1 MQGPDDV
8 TSPVRDIKTCVML
21 KNLFKRI
28 FPVRMSMSAK
38 LTFSLGAIAVILL
51 LSSIISIMEYRR
63 MSDYVSNLIAA
74 NINCINIA
82 QKLANESD
90 SYNLQLLAIV
100 GEHDPSVI
108 PRVDTGAFLK
118 EYDDLKSTL
127 ESKEASA
134 RADSVIY
141 AYSAYM
147 LTSLEFEKVIVN
159 DFIDN
164 RAWYFKRL
172 QPRYQ
177 RLREDIEKLN
187 DVIYMELKENSQT
200 FQDGFYRSIIPG
212 VVSVGA
218 GLLLVLLLLMFILIY
233 YVRPLKRM
241 LSGLHDYQTAGR
253 KYCYEFEGDDELVH
267 LNSDLSE
274 LIEENS
280 ELKKRVSRL
289 REEREKLI
297 ESSSAAKEL

>member
-1 MQGPDDV
+1 
-8 TSPVRDIKTCVML
+8 
-21 KNLFKRI
+21 
-28 FPVRMSMSAK
+28 MSAK

-127 ESKEASA
+127 ESKEAAA

-233 YVRPLKRM
+233 YVRPLKKM

>member
-1 MQGPDDV
+1 MQGPDDA

-21 KNLFKRI
+21 KKLFKRI

-63 MSDYVSNLIAA
+63 MSDYVSNLIAV

-118 EYDDLKSTL
+118 EYDDLKSSL
-127 ESKEASA
+127 ESKEAAA

-172 QPRYQ
+172 QPKYQ

-233 YVRPLKRM
+233 YVRPLKKM

>member
-1 MQGPDDV
+1 M
-8 TSPVRDIKTCVML
+8 
-21 KNLFKRI
+21 FKKFFRKF
-28 FPVRMSMSAK
+28 FPVKMSMSVK
-38 LTFSLGAIAVILL
+38 LTFALGAIAVILL

-63 MSDYVSNLIAA
+63 MSDYVSNLIAS

-90 SYNLQLLAIV
+90 SYNLQLLAII
-100 GEHDPSVI
+100 GENDPEMI
-108 PRVDTGAFLK
+108 PEIDHNAFLE
-118 EYDDLKSTL
+118 EYDSLKLTL
-127 ESKEASA
+127 DSREAVA

-147 LTSLEFEKVIVN
+147 LTSMEFEKVIMN

-164 RAWYFKRL
+164 RDWYFKRL
-172 QPRYQ
+172 QPKYQ
-177 RLREDIEKLN
+177 RLKSDIEKLN
-187 DVIYMELKENSQT
+187 DVIYLQLKENSQT

-218 GLLLVLLLLMFILIY
+218 GLLLVLLLLVFILIY
-233 YVRPLKRM
+233 YIRPLKKM
-241 LSGLHDYQTAGR
+241 LAGITEYQTAGR
-253 KYCYEFEGDDELVH
+253 RYNYGFEGDDELVR
-267 LNSDLSE
+267 LNSGLGD
-274 LIEENS
+274 LIEENA

-297 ESSSAAKEL
+297 ESTSAAQEL

>member
-1 MQGPDDV
+1 
-8 TSPVRDIKTCVML
+8 ML
-21 KNLFKRI
+21 KKLFKRI
-28 FPVRMSMSAK
+28 FPVRMSMSMK

-63 MSDYVSNLIAA
+63 MSDYVSDLIAS

-90 SYNLQLLAIV
+90 TYNLQLLAIV

-108 PRVDTGAFLK
+108 PKMDFSSFIR
-118 EYDDLKSTL
+118 EYGDLKSTL
-127 ESKEASA
+127 DSKEAIA

-164 RAWYFKRL
+164 RDWYFKRL
-172 QPRYQ
+172 QPKYQ
-177 RLREDIEKLN
+177 RLRTDIEKLN
-187 DVIYMELKENSQT
+187 DVIYMDLKENSQT

-218 GLLLVLLLLMFILIY
+218 GLLLVLLLLIFILIY
-233 YVRPLKRM
+233 YIRPLKKM
-241 LSGLHDYQTAGR
+241 LSGIHEYQTAGR
-253 KYCYEFEGDDELVH
+253 KYCYDFEGDDELVH
-267 LNSDLSE
+267 LNGDLSE
-274 LIEENS
+274 LIEENI
-280 ELKKRVSRL
+280 ELKKRLNRL
-289 REEREKLI
+289 REERERLI
-297 ESSSAAKEL
+297 ESSAAAKEL

>member
-1 MQGPDDV
+1 M
-8 TSPVRDIKTCVML
+8 
-21 KNLFKRI
+21 FKKFFRKF
-28 FPVRMSMSAK
+28 FPVKMSMSVK
-38 LTFSLGAIAVILL
+38 LTFALGAIAVILL

-63 MSDYVSNLIAA
+63 MSDYVSNLIAS

-90 SYNLQLLAIV
+90 SYNLQLLAII
-100 GEHDPSVI
+100 GENDPEMI
-108 PRVDTGAFLK
+108 PEIDHNAFLE
-118 EYDDLKSTL
+118 EYDSLKLTL
-127 ESKEASA
+127 DSREAVA

-147 LTSLEFEKVIVN
+147 LTSMEFEKVIMN

-164 RAWYFKRL
+164 RDWYFKRL
-172 QPRYQ
+172 QPKYQ
-177 RLREDIEKLN
+177 RLKSDIEKLN
-187 DVIYMELKENSQT
+187 DVIYLQLKENSQT

-218 GLLLVLLLLMFILIY
+218 GLLLVLLLLVFILIY
-233 YVRPLKRM
+233 YIRPLKKM
-241 LSGLHDYQTAGR
+241 LAGITEYQTAGR
-253 KYCYEFEGDDELVH
+253 RYNYEFEGDDELVR
-267 LNSDLSE
+267 LNSGLGD
-274 LIEENS
+274 LIEENT

-297 ESSSAAKEL
+297 ESTSAAQEL

>member
-1 MQGPDDV
+1 MQGPDDA

-21 KNLFKRI
+21 KKLFKRI

-172 QPRYQ
+172 QPKYQ

-218 GLLLVLLLLMFILIY
+218 GLLLVLLLLMYILIY
-233 YVRPLKRM
+233 YVRPLKKM

>member
-1 MQGPDDV
+1 M
-8 TSPVRDIKTCVML
+8 
-21 KNLFKRI
+21 FKKFFRKF
-28 FPVRMSMSAK
+28 FPVKMSMSVK
-38 LTFSLGAIAVILL
+38 LTFALGAIAVILL

-63 MSDYVSNLIAA
+63 MSDYVSNLIAS

-90 SYNLQLLAIV
+90 SYNLQLLAII
-100 GEHDPSVI
+100 GENDPEMI
-108 PRVDTGAFLK
+108 PEIDHNAFLE
-118 EYDDLKSTL
+118 EYDSLKLTL
-127 ESKEASA
+127 DSREAVA

-147 LTSLEFEKVIVN
+147 LTSMEFEKVIMN

-164 RAWYFKRL
+164 RDWYFKRL
-172 QPRYQ
+172 QPKYQ
-177 RLREDIEKLN
+177 RLKSDIEKLN
-187 DVIYMELKENSQT
+187 DVIYLQLKENSQT

-218 GLLLVLLLLMFILIY
+218 GLLLVLLLLVFILIY
-233 YVRPLKRM
+233 YIRPLKKM
-241 LSGLHDYQTAGR
+241 LAGITEYQAAGR
-253 KYCYEFEGDDELVH
+253 RYNYEFEGDDELVR
-267 LNSDLSE
+267 LNSGLGD
-274 LIEENS
+274 LIEENA

-297 ESSSAAKEL
+297 ESTSAAQEL

>member
-1 MQGPDDV
+1 M
-8 TSPVRDIKTCVML
+8 
-21 KNLFKRI
+21 FKKFFRKF
-28 FPVRMSMSAK
+28 FPVKMSMSVK
-38 LTFSLGAIAVILL
+38 LTFALGAIAVILL

-63 MSDYVSNLIAA
+63 MSDYVSNLIAS

-90 SYNLQLLAIV
+90 SYNLQLLAII
-100 GEHDPSVI
+100 GENDPEMI
-108 PRVDTGAFLK
+108 PEIDHNAFLE
-118 EYDDLKSTL
+118 EYDSLKLTL
-127 ESKEASA
+127 DSREAVA

-147 LTSLEFEKVIVN
+147 LTSMEFEKVIMN

-164 RAWYFKRL
+164 RDWYFKRL
-172 QPRYQ
+172 QPKYQ
-177 RLREDIEKLN
+177 RLKSDIEKLN
-187 DVIYMELKENSQT
+187 DVIYLQLKENSQT

-218 GLLLVLLLLMFILIY
+218 GLLLVLLLLVFILIY
-233 YVRPLKRM
+233 YIRPLKKM
-241 LSGLHDYQTAGR
+241 LAGITEYQTAGR
-253 KYCYEFEGDDELVH
+253 RYNYGFEGDDELVRLH
-267 LNSDLSE
+267 SGLGD
-274 LIEENS
+274 LIEENA

-297 ESSSAAKEL
+297 ESTSAAQEL

>member
-1 MQGPDDV
+1 M
-8 TSPVRDIKTCVML
+8 
-21 KNLFKRI
+21 FKKFFRKF
-28 FPVRMSMSAK
+28 FPVKMSMSVK
-38 LTFSLGAIAVILL
+38 LTFALGAIAVILL

-63 MSDYVSNLIAA
+63 MSDYVSNLIAS

-90 SYNLQLLAIV
+90 SYNLQLLAII
-100 GEHDPSVI
+100 GENDPEMI
-108 PRVDTGAFLK
+108 PEIDHNAFLE
-118 EYDDLKSTL
+118 EYDSLKLTL
-127 ESKEASA
+127 DSREAMA

-147 LTSLEFEKVIVN
+147 LTSMEFEKVIMN

-164 RAWYFKRL
+164 RDWYFKRL
-172 QPRYQ
+172 QPKYQ
-177 RLREDIEKLN
+177 RLKSDIEKLN
-187 DVIYMELKENSQT
+187 DVIYLQLKENSQT

-218 GLLLVLLLLMFILIY
+218 GLLLVLLLLVFILIY
-233 YVRPLKRM
+233 YIRPLKKM
-241 LSGLHDYQTAGR
+241 LAGITEYQTAGR
-253 KYCYEFEGDDELVH
+253 RYNYEFEGDDELVR
-267 LNSDLSE
+267 LNSGLGD
-274 LIEENS
+274 LIEENT

-297 ESSSAAKEL
+297 ESTSAAQEL

>member
-1 MQGPDDV
+1 MQGPDDA

-21 KNLFKRI
+21 KKLFKRI

-172 QPRYQ
+172 QPKYQ

-233 YVRPLKRM
+233 YVRPLKKM

-274 LIEENS
+274 LIEENC

>member
-1 MQGPDDV
+1 M
-8 TSPVRDIKTCVML
+8 
-21 KNLFKRI
+21 FKKFFRKF
-28 FPVRMSMSAK
+28 FPVKMSMSVK
-38 LTFSLGAIAVILL
+38 LTFALGAIAVILL

-63 MSDYVSNLIAA
+63 MSDYVSNLIAS

-90 SYNLQLLAIV
+90 SYNLQLLAII
-100 GEHDPSVI
+100 GENDPEMI
-108 PRVDTGAFLK
+108 PEIDHNAFLE
-118 EYDDLKSTL
+118 EYDSLKLTL
-127 ESKEASA
+127 DSREAVA

-147 LTSLEFEKVIVN
+147 LTSMEFEKVIMN

-164 RAWYFKRL
+164 RDWYFKRL
-172 QPRYQ
+172 QPKYQ
-177 RLREDIEKLN
+177 RLKSDIEKLN
-187 DVIYMELKENSQT
+187 DVIYLQLKENSQT

-218 GLLLVLLLLMFILIY
+218 GLLLVLLLLVFILIY
-233 YVRPLKRM
+233 YIRPLKKM
-241 LSGLHDYQTAGR
+241 LAGITEYQTAGR
-253 KYCYEFEGDDELVH
+253 RYNYEFEGDDELVR
-267 LNSDLSE
+267 LNSGLGD
-274 LIEENS
+274 LIEENA

-297 ESSSAAKEL
+297 ESTSAAQEL

>member
-1 MQGPDDV
+1 MQGPDDA

-21 KNLFKRI
+21 KKLFKRI

-127 ESKEASA
+127 ESKEAAA

-233 YVRPLKRM
+233 YVRPLKKM